1 MQLKIGGDKIT
12 IYDYSRLRGRIVE
25 KFETVERFAHAVGRT
40 RAAVSR
46 KLNNRTYFTQ
56 NEIRLFAEKLE
67 IADEEIGQFF
77 FTRK

>member
-1 MQLKIGGDKIT
+1 MQIHFLGGDRIT
-12 IYDYSRLRGRIVE
+12 YDYSRLRGRIIE
-25 KFETVERFAHAVGRT
+25 KYETVEKFAHAVGRT

-67 IADEEIGQFF
+67 IQPDEIGEFF
-77 FTRK
+77 FVRK